1 MRVNDLAKE
10 LGKPNK
16 EIIEILQKNQIDV
29 KSHMSS
35 VSDDQAALVRK
46 SYASGAKSAP
56 AGAQKNVSA
65 AEAKPAAPA
74 KAKEAAKPEEKP
86 RLPPREPAGAGA
98 AGQNGEQPKKRI
110 AAVFRPQNSTQMRNN
125 RQGRPGRAAVTDA
138 PPARAATDVP
148 GGQNFQGRDGQGNPN
163 RDNREGRRPGQN
175 ARPELPEP

>member
-1 MRVNDLAKE
+1 MITEVVSMRVNDLAKE

-56 AGAQKNVSA
+56 VGAQKNVSA

-86 RLPPREPAGAGA
+86 AAPSQGAQAGAGA

-110 AAVFRPQNSTQMRNN
+110 A
-125 RQGRPGRAAVTDA
+125 
-138 PPARAATDVP
+138 
-148 GGQNFQGRDGQGNPN
+148 
-163 RDNREGRRPGQN
+163 
-175 ARPELPEP
+175 

>member
-56 AGAQKNVSA
+56 VGAQKNVSA

-86 RLPPREPAGAGA
+86 AAPSQEPR
-98 AGQNGEQPKKRI
+98 RRRRC
-110 AAVFRPQNSTQMRNN
+110 RPER
-125 RQGRPGRAAVTDA
+125 RAAEKENW
-138 PPARAATDVP
+138 RRVP
-148 GGQNFQGRDGQGNPN
+148 SA
-163 RDNREGRRPGQN
+163 E
-175 ARPELPEP
+175 